1 MNSFFQF
8 RNQKTKFEQE
18 AITKMHN
25 TLYRDKLLTSK
36 NFWIISI
43 YFFLSISLLTGLHMY
58 EYLKCNFC
66 I

>member
-8 RNQKTKFEQE
+8 RNQETKFEQE

-36 NFWIISI
+36 KFWIISI
-43 YFFLSISLLTGLHMY
+43 YLFLSISLLTGLHMY